1 MKFATP
7 CGFGLSN
14 RTPEVIVPAFPLRE
28 KRSKFF
34 MKTNIAISVKNITKT
49 YKLYDSHSDRVKEA
63 FHPLRKKYH
72 YPFNALNDI
81 SFDVKKGEAF
91 GIIGRNG
98 SGKSTLLQI
107 VCGILQSTSGTVHTN
122 GRISAL
128 LELGAGFNPEFTGRE
143 NVYINGKI
151 LGFTDAEIDARF
163 DKIAEFADIGEF
175 MDQPVKVYSSGMVV
189 RLAFAVQV
197 CAEPDLLIVDEAL
210 SVGDI
215 FFQQKCFARMHEIIS
230 GGTTCLFVSHD
241 TAAVQNLCQ
250 RAILLNQGEISFIGD
265 ATEAVSRYF
274 ATLGH
279 RVGGKT
285 QAVVAATPSKE
296 PVNNLMDPQ
305 EIIAHNILADGSNS
319 HGAGGLEI
327 IAARVTD
334 KKGRDTMQVE
344 MLQGLAFHMLLRANQ
359 NILEPSAGI
368 HLYDRLGNIVF
379 ASGTRQLLKRLP
391 DLFAGQELVVR
402 IELQLNVQPG
412 EYTFS
417 LGAAEPSGDNEPNIG
432 YIHDRHEH
440 LGPIVVTAD
449 PAKLFPFYGIAQ
461 LPISVEHSG
470 IIHGNLSCREIK

>member
-1 MKFATP
+1 MTD
-7 CGFGLSN
+7 S
-14 RTPEVIVPAFPLRE
+14 
-28 KRSKFF
+28 
-34 MKTNIAISVKNITKT
+34 IAIRVKNVTKT
-49 YKLYDSHSDRVKEA
+49 YKLYNSHADRVKEA

-72 YPFNALNDI
+72 YPFNALNKV
-81 SFDVKKGEAF
+81 SFEVRKGEAF

-107 VCGILQSTSGTVHTN
+107 VCGILQPTSGTIHTN

-163 DKIAEFADIGEF
+163 DEIADFADIGEF
-175 MDQPVKVYSSGMVV
+175 MEQPVKLYSSGMVV

-197 CAEPDLLIVDEAL
+197 CVDPDLLIVDEAL

-215 FFQQKCFARMHEIIS
+215 FFQQKCFARMREIIS
-230 GGTTCLFVSHD
+230 TGTTCLFVSHD
-241 TAAVQNLCQ
+241 TAAIQNLCH
-250 RAILLNQGEISFIGD
+250 RAILLNQGEIAFMGD

-274 ATLGH
+274 ATLGP
-279 RVGGKT
+279 RTESKVQVNEGE
-285 QAVVAATPSKE
+285 VPSMK
-296 PVNNLMDPQ
+296 PINNLMNPQ
-305 EIIAHNILADGSNS
+305 EIIANNILAGGASR

-334 KKGRDTMQVE
+334 KNSRDTLQVD
-344 MLQGLAFHMLLRANQ
+344 MLQSLNFHMVLRANED
-359 NILEPSAGI
+359 IIEPNAGI

-379 ASGTRQLLKRLP
+379 ASGTRQLLQRLP
-391 DLFAGQELVVR
+391 DLSAGQELVVR
-402 IELQLNVQPG
+402 IELQLSVQPG

-417 LGAAEPSGDNEPNIG
+417 LGAAEPSGDNEPNVG
-432 YIHDRHEH
+432 YIHDRHEN

-461 LPISVEHSG
+461 LPITVSHCRVTNG
-470 IIHGNLSCREIK
+470 DLSCRAEN